1 MDSYRDEIKPKLETL
16 SQVNRLLFA
25 VLTCEMLYP
34 NYVFFNKRVDWGD
47 STVLQDGMILIY
59 QSIFNGGKYKQK
71 DVEVAISNVDMI
83 TPDTDD
89 FPGLITSFALD
100 ACTSIYSTLT
110 YLIDSNIENI
120 VDVAI
125 YARDTVD
132 MFVQDKG
139 NLKYGDP
146 EIEYKIASDSFM
158 TSEKKRQ
165 AELIFKLAHWVDKI
179 DDSTIEQLRINHAII
194 NLDLVES

>member
-16 SQVNRLLFA
+16 SQVNRLLFT

>member
-179 DDSTIEQLRINHAII
+179 DDSTIEQLRIKHAII